1 MSLFGTRW
9 KKEMRP
15 IVYIPD
21 SVSNPWK
28 YKPIITGRTEA
39 LDFWLPKKQLYSKR
53 ALCQNMRF
61 FLLRQ
66 TIVGS
71 WLPQPHGYAS
81 WGRSSHRNQ
90 PGMRSLG
97 SEVAL
102 DVQIQDISPEN
113 VLPSR
118 SKWQKWWTW
127 IPSFAIRFS
136 GDVPY
141 FRRQSSGGTRRTW
154 FSLWVSLRLTNKT
167 VTYLPLTTTEQH
179 LRSTGNGSQ
188 IPAWKA
194 CGTFGRNAL
203 AMVRWLSRHN
213 VPFCHSVLDHWS
225 N

>member
-1 MSLFGTRW
+1 M
-9 KKEMRP
+9 
-15 IVYIPD
+15 I
-21 SVSNPWK
+21 
-28 YKPIITGRTEA
+28 
-39 LDFWLPKKQLYSKR
+39 
-53 ALCQNMRF
+53 
-61 FLLRQ
+61 LLLLNKSRYF
-66 TIVGS
+66 TF
-71 WLPQPHGYAS
+71 
-81 WGRSSHRNQ
+81 
-90 PGMRSLG
+90 
-97 SEVAL
+97 
-102 DVQIQDISPEN
+102 N

-154 FSLWVSLRLTNKT
+154 FSLWVSLTLTIKT
-167 VTYLPLTTTEQH
+167 VTDLPLTTTEQH

-213 VPFCHSVLDHWS
+213 VPFCHSVLDPRWIKLTRLDRCCFVLFVDILLPCYAKHV
-225 N
+225 